1 MVSDDRDKRDDEAAR
16 RSDDDAGREQED
28 HGELRF
34 EGPIS
39 LDDEEFEDEDGASG
53 GGRTFLLT
61 AIIAVA
67 VVLIVVIALML
78 RESAGPEPGE
88 LAEHGIPSGS
98 SEGPEST
105 GALGSAGDATAD
117 VSGEDLEF
125 RSVPSD
131 EPMASAEGSAPDP
144 GGPSTVPEESRATA
158 EPEPVEPAPAPEPEP
173 REEARRAERAPE
185 RPASEEVR
193 PGRVAEL
200 ARAGDVTAAAQL
212 GRRLAASGNP
222 SHFTLQVLLA
232 CNPDNV
238 QRAFE
243 EVRDGRLTVLPAE
256 YQGRSCYRL
265 CWGSYADA
273 AAARAAVGSVPGHFT
288 NEPVP
293 RPWGDLLR

>member
-1 MVSDDRDKRDDEAAR
+1 MVSDDREKRDGESTPRRGDETGPER
-16 RSDDDAGREQED
+16 ED

-39 LDDEEFEDEDGASG
+39 LDEEEFEDEDGGSG

-67 VVLIVVIALML
+67 VVLIVAIALLL
-78 RESAGPEPGE
+78 RESSGPEPGE
-88 LAEHGIPSGS
+88 LADHGIPSGAAEEPAT
-98 SEGPEST
+98 EGGGPS
-105 GALGSAGDATAD
+105 GDATPD
-117 VSGEDLEF
+117 VAGEDLEF
-125 RSVPSD
+125 RSVPSG
-131 EPMASAEGSAPDP
+131 EPARSGEGSA
-144 GGPSTVPEESRATA
+144 TVPERSLAQTGDAAPAPETS
-158 EPEPVEPAPAPEPEP
+158 EPEPVEPEPEP
-173 REEARRAERAPE
+173 REQAREAERAPE

-200 ARAGDVTAAAQL
+200 ARAGDVGAAARL

-243 EVRDGRLTVLPAE
+243 EVGDPSLTVLPAE

-265 CWGSYADA
+265 CWGSYPDA
-273 AAARAAVGSVPGHFT
+273 SAARAAASSVPGHFE